1 MAASSSSEPGTNRSA
16 SWSDAAL
23 GATEFLFADYRDFV
37 FPAHL
42 HETFAI
48 GAIQAGG
55 QRFRPGRAPALVMPA
70 GKLCAI
76 NPGVVHEGC
85 PATEQ
90 GWQYRM
96 FYPSPALVASTL
108 EHSQRAPLSG
118 EWGLDNHVIDDPE
131 LYREFL
137 TLHVSSQLEDT
148 LLERQTRIGEL
159 LRRLFERHGNFAPER
174 SEPRIAPRTVARVR
188 DYLHSMY
195 QHAVSIADL
204 AQAAGVSGTQVIR
217 AFSAGTGM
225 PPHAYLVSLRVERA
239 KALLREGRSAAE
251 AALETGFYD
260 QSQLTRHFKRLTG
273 VTPARFAAQ
282 TSTPRVR
289 NRQDS
294 ARPSAQSWSSA
305 TLINQS

>member
-1 MAASSSSEPGTNRSA
+1 MRRVEPSSNQSA
-16 SWSDAAL
+16 TWSDEAF

-48 GAIQAGG
+48 GVIEAGG

-70 GKLCAI
+70 GTLCAI

-90 GWQYRM
+90 GWRYRM
-96 FYPSPALVASTL
+96 FYPSPALVASKL
-108 EHSQRAPLSG
+108 EHPQRGPLSG
-118 EWGLDNHVIDDPE
+118 EWGLARHVIDDRE

-137 TLHVSSQLEDT
+137 SLHLSSQLKET
-148 LLERQTRIGEL
+148 LLERQTRIEDF
-159 LRRLFERHGNFAPER
+159 LRRLFERHGNFSPER
-174 SEPRIAPRTVARVR
+174 NQPQVAPRTVARVR

-195 QHAVSIADL
+195 QHEVSIADL
-204 AQAAGVSGTQVIR
+204 AQAAGVSGTHVIR

-239 KALLREGRSAAE
+239 RALLRDGHSPAE
-251 AALETGFYD
+251 VALQTGFYD

-273 VTPARFAAQ
+273 MTPGRFAAQ
-282 TSTPRVR
+282 ASTPRR
-289 NRQDS
+289 
-294 ARPSAQSWSSA
+294 
-305 TLINQS
+305 

>member
-1 MAASSSSEPGTNRSA
+1 MKRREPGGNQSA
-16 SWSDAAL
+16 TWSDKAF

-48 GAIQAGG
+48 GVIEAGG
-55 QRFRPGRAPALVMPA
+55 QRFRPGRASALVMPA
-70 GKLCAI
+70 GTLCAI
-76 NPGVVHEGC
+76 NPGVVHEGR

-90 GWQYRM
+90 GWRYRM
-96 FYPSPALVASTL
+96 FYPSPALVASKL
-108 EHSQRAPLSG
+108 EHSQRGPLSG
-118 EWGLDNHVIDDPE
+118 DWGLARHVIDDRE

-137 TLHVSSQLEDT
+137 TLHVSSQLEET
-148 LLERQTRIGEL
+148 LLERQTRIADFL
-159 LRRLFERHGNFAPER
+159 LRLFERHGNFSPER
-174 SEPRIAPRTVARVR
+174 NQLKLAPRTVARVR

-195 QHAVSIADL
+195 QQQVSVADL
-204 AQAAGVSGTQVIR
+204 AQAAGVSGTHVIR

-273 VTPARFAAQ
+273 VTPGRFAAQ
-282 TSTPRVR
+282 TSPRR
-289 NRQDS
+289 
-294 ARPSAQSWSSA
+294 
-305 TLINQS
+305 

>member
-1 MAASSSSEPGTNRSA
+1 MRRSEPGENQSA
-16 SWSDAAL
+16 VWSDAAFES
-23 GATEFLFADYRDFV
+23 TEFLVADYRDFV
-37 FPAHL
+37 FPPHL

-48 GAIQAGG
+48 GVIEAGG
-55 QRFRPGRAPALVMPA
+55 QRFQPGRAPALVMPA
-70 GKLCAI
+70 GTLCSI

-90 GWQYRM
+90 GWRYRM
-96 FYPSPALVASTL
+96 FYPSPALVANAL
-108 EHSQRAPLSG
+108 EHPQRGPQTG
-118 EWGLDNHVIDDPE
+118 EWGLGRHVVDDRQ

-137 TLHVSSQLEDT
+137 TLHMSSQLEDT
-148 LLERQTRIGEL
+148 LLERQTRIGEF
-159 LRRLFERHGNFAPER
+159 LRRFFERHGNFVAER
-174 SEPRIAPRTVARVR
+174 SQLGIAPRTVARVR

-195 QHAVSIADL
+195 QHQVSIADL
-204 AQAAGVSGTQVIR
+204 AEAAGVSGTHVIR
-217 AFSAGTGM
+217 TFSAATGM

-239 KALLREGRSAAE
+239 KALLREGHSAAE
-251 AALETGFYD
+251 VALLTGFYD

-273 VTPARFAAQ
+273 VTPGLFAAQ

-294 ARPSAQSWSSA
+294 ARASAQSWSSA